1 MTMSLGVTTVRPRRV
16 LGWAATI
23 GGVAIAAV
31 IGLLIAES
39 FFYTPTEPKA
49 GANAS
54 LTEPLPVPEP
64 VTLKFVPSP
73 VIETNPKFFFGSGDG
88 SNGYYSESPANDRL
102 SGRSSRSSYA

>member
-1 MTMSLGVTTVRPRRV
+1 MIGA
-16 LGWAATI
+16 AAT
-23 GGVAIAAV
+23 AV
-31 IGLLIAES
+31 VILLIAQP

-54 LTEPLPVPEP
+54 LSQPVLAPEP

-88 SNGYYSESPANDRL
+88 SNGYYAERPNHPERPMEW
-102 SGRSSRSSYA
+102 

>member
-1 MTMSLGVTTVRPRRV
+1 MERAMTMSLGVTTVRPRRV

-88 SNGYYSESPANDRL
+88 SNGYYSERPNHPRTTD
-102 SGRSSRSSYA
+102 